1 MEVPGGQLCPG
12 GGFAVRDGLLD
23 PRVVTVFPP
32 GPEHRGDVVGE
43 ERVAT
48 RGGHVGGVIFHADR
62 GSQYT
67 SAAFTQVCDLRS
79 VRDPQEHGAGI
90 CRLRAG
96 GEGRWNDHRRVL
108 SGIVSRI
115 RAAVPWRDLPECY
128 GSW

>member
-1 MEVPGGQLCPG
+1 M
-12 GGFAVRDGLLD
+12 
-23 PRVVTVFPP
+23 VTVFPP

-67 SAAFTQVCDLRS
+67 SAAFAQVGDLRP
-79 VRDPQEHGAGI
+79 VRDPQEHGAGH
-90 CRLRAG
+90 
-96 GEGRWNDHRRVL
+96 HRRVL

-115 RAAVPWRDLPECY
+115 RAAVLWRDLPECY